1 MPRIPE
7 NIVLITQRMQHGP
20 SRWKRWL
27 ATGVGAV
34 ALVTSFFLGLVIL
47 TLALGVAILVAL
59 FIGVR
64 IWWLRRQ
71 LRNDDVSVS
80 SSTSRQSRQ
89 PPGEQQ
95 TGSGSGRI
103 IEGESRDIS
112 DQD

>member
-34 ALVTSFFLGLVIL
+34 ALVTSFFLGVVIL
-47 TLALGVAILVAL
+47 TLALGVAILVAV
-59 FIGVR
+59 FIGFR

-71 LRNDDVSVS
+71 LRNDGASMNS
-80 SSTSRQSRQ
+80 SNRHQ
-89 PPGEQQ
+89 PDQQ
-95 TGSGSGRI
+95 HTGAGSGSGRI
-103 IEGESRDIS
+103 IEGESVDIS
-112 DQD
+112 DRD